1 VVPTDTNN
9 WSTGEVQEFIPEKRL
24 VLTDHFSDAKGN
36 IINASEHD
44 MPGDWP
50 MEMLIT
56 FELEEADGATKL
68 LLTHEGI
75 PEEMHDDCV
84 KGWTESFDKLEEN
97 IK

>member
-1 VVPTDTNN
+1 
-9 WSTGEVQEFIPEKRL
+9 
-24 VLTDHFSDAKGN
+24 
-36 IINASEHD
+36 

-68 LLTHEGI
+68 MLTHEGI

-84 KGWTESFDKLEEN
+84 KGWSESFDKLEEN
-97 IK
+97 VK